1 MAKPSNKVCISQ
13 VKVLCPVSY
22 FSLDILTG
30 QALTPDQTPV
40 TSGHCQRRTEKHL
53 TKQKS
58 PLKLASFFASFFV
71 NSLVSGHPT
80 HMKQISTE
88 SWERRGKLADICR
101 LLSEFWPNIPN
112 YSENSQFWWRHEVLL
127 RGSMPVSLSAT
138 YETTRSVSVIS
149 TYLQSNKM
157 GWVQQ

>member
-13 VKVLCPVSY
+13 VKVLRPVSY

-71 NSLVSGHPT
+71 NSLRTPNTHEANLNCELRTTGKVST
-80 HMKQISTE
+80 HLLVRVLTKYS
-88 SWERRGKLADICR
+88 KLQR
-101 LLSEFWPNIPN
+101 EF
-112 YSENSQFWWRHEVLL
+112 SVL
-127 RGSMPVSLSAT
+127 M
-138 YETTRSVSVIS
+138 ETRSFTARLNASFS
-149 TYLQSNKM
+149 LCHLRDHT
-157 GWVQQ
+157 